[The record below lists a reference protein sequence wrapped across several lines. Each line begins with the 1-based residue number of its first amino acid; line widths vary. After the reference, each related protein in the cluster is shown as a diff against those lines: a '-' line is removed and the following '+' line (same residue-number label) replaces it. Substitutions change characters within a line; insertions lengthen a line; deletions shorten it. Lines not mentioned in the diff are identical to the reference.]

1 MLPDSEKEY
10 LLQFHS
16 IFRNR
21 PEAEQYLYDSWIR
34 MQVVLG
40 WMKLLQQQG
49 VRKVLELGSNPYY
62 LTLLLKKHFDF
73 ELRLANFFSDP
84 SLQSIEKQTIDNGL
98 EKHEMEY
105 SHFNVE
111 QDSFPY
117 EADTFDCVIFC
128 EILEHLLLNPDF
140 ALDEIHRILKPS
152 GYVIVTTPN
161 AARLSNLIQLARG
174 KNIYAN
180 YSPHGIY
187 GRHNREYTFQE
198 VIELL
203 KRHSF
208 EIEKSHA
215 RNIYP
220 HPFKTRILQKL
231 RPQIW
236 YEHIFVLGR
245 KVVSTNNRT

>member
-21 PEAEQYLYDSWIR
+21 AEAEQYLYDSWTR
-34 MQVVLG
+34 MQVVLD
-40 WMKLLQQQG
+40 WMKFLQQQG
-49 VRKVLELGSNPYY
+49 VQKVLELGSNPYY
-62 LTLLLKKHFDF
+62 LTLLLKKHFHF
-73 ELRLANFFSDP
+73 QLSLANFFSDP
-84 SLQSIEKQTIDNGL
+84 RLQSVEKQTIDNGL
-98 EKHEMEY
+98 ESHEMEY

-111 QDSFPY
+111 EDSFPY
-117 EADTFDCVIFC
+117 ENGSFDCVIFC

-140 ALDEIHRILKPS
+140 TLNEINRTLNLS
-152 GYVIVTTPN
+152 GYVIVSTPN

-174 KNIYAN
+174 KNIYAD

-187 GRHNREYTFQE
+187 GRHNREYTFHE
-198 VIELL
+198 VVELL

-208 EIEKSHA
+208 EIVKFDV

-231 RPQIW
+231 RPQTW

-245 KVVSTNNRT
+245 KK

>member
-16 IFRNR
+16 IFQNR
-21 PEAEQYLYDSWIR
+21 AEAEQYLYDSWIR
-34 MQVVLG
+34 MLVVLE
-40 WMKLLQQQG
+40 WMAFLQQQG
-49 VRKVLELGSNPYY
+49 VRKVLELGSNPYF

-73 ELRLANFFSDP
+73 ELKLANFFNDAR
-84 SLQSIEKQTIDNGL
+84 LQSREKQTIDNGL

-111 QDSFPY
+111 QESFPY
-117 EADTFDCVIFC
+117 ETGSFDCVIFC
-128 EILEHLLLNPDF
+128 EILEHLLLDPDF
-140 ALDEIHRILKPS
+140 AFKEISRILKPS

-161 AARLSNLIQLARG
+161 AARLSNLVSLARG
-174 KNIYAN
+174 ENIYAD

-187 GRHNREYTFQE
+187 GRHNREYTFKE
-198 VIELL
+198 VAELL

-208 EIEKSHA
+208 EIIRSQV

-220 HPFKTRILQKL
+220 HPLKTRILQKL
-231 RPQIW
+231 RPQTW

-245 KVVSTNNRT
+245 KT